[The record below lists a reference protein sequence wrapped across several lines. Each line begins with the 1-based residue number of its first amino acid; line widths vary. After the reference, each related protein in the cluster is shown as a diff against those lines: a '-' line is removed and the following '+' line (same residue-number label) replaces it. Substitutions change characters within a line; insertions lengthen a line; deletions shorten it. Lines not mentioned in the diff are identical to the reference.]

1 MAQETLKLTNVLMVL
16 NKYGEEIV
24 KKYRNKLEENKP
36 GYSWNS
42 IATGKLYNSVK
53 SEVIVS
59 GTRISIEI
67 TLEDYWKTLE
77 NGQPAGTIVS
87 IGDLLKWIKAK
98 PVIPTDRGFGIPT
111 LKQLAFLIQ
120 RKIKRDGTEP
130 MNFMKATL
138 DELLVKLK
146 IDLEEAIEKDFTDI
160 MYTTI
165 KASLGS

>member
-1 MAQETLKLTNVLMVL
+1 MAQETLKLTNTLMVL

-24 KKYRNKLEENKP
+24 KKYKNKLEENKP
-36 GYSWNS
+36 GYNWNS
-42 IATGKLYNSVK
+42 IATGNLYNSVK

-120 RKIKRDGTEP
+120 RKIKREGTEP

-165 KASLGS
+165 KASLSS

>member
-1 MAQETLKLTNVLMVL
+1 MAQETLKLTNTLMVL

-42 IATGKLYNSVK
+42 IATGNLYNSVK

-138 DELLVKLK
+138 EEVLVNLK

-165 KASLGS
+165 KASLGN

>member
-1 MAQETLKLTNVLMVL
+1 MAQETLKLTNTLMVL

-24 KKYRNKLEENKP
+24 KKYKNKLEENKP

-42 IATGKLYNSVK
+42 IATGNLYNSVK

-111 LKQLAFLIQ
+111 LKQLAFHIQ

>member
-1 MAQETLKLTNVLMVL
+1 MVL

-24 KKYRNKLEENKP
+24 KKYKNKLEENKP

-42 IATGKLYNSVK
+42 IATGNLYNSVK

-138 DELLVKLK
+138 DELLVNLK

>member
-1 MAQETLKLTNVLMVL
+1 M
-16 NKYGEEIV
+16 
-24 KKYRNKLEENKP
+24 
-36 GYSWNS
+36 
-42 IATGKLYNSVK
+42 
-53 SEVIVS
+53 
-59 GTRISIEI
+59 
-67 TLEDYWKTLE
+67 
-77 NGQPAGTIVS
+77 S

-138 DELLVKLK
+138 EEVLVKLK

>member
-1 MAQETLKLTNVLMVL
+1 MAQETLKLTNTLMVL

-24 KKYRNKLEENKP
+24 KKYKNKLEENKP

-42 IATGKLYNSVK
+42 IATGNLYNSVK

-120 RKIKRDGTEP
+120 RKIKREGTEP

-138 DELLVKLK
+138 DELLVNLK

-165 KASLGS
+165 KASLSS

>member
-1 MAQETLKLTNVLMVL
+1 MAQETLKLTNTLMVL

-24 KKYRNKLEENKP
+24 KKYKNKLEENKP

-42 IATGKLYNSVK
+42 IATGNLYNSVK

-120 RKIKRDGTEP
+120 RKIKREGTEP
-130 MNFMKATL
+130 MNFMKDTL
-138 DELLVKLK
+138 EDVLVKLK